1 MLDVTTAQA
10 EVLRHAKPRNPEV
23 VAVGSYALGLVL
35 GEGVFAD
42 RDLPA
47 FPKAMMDGFAVRSSD
62 CINAN
67 ATLAII
73 EDVTAGMVPTKIIGT
88 GQASRVMTGAA
99 VPDGANAMVMVE
111 DCRVDGDCV
120 TIGPAVVAGQ
130 HIQPVG
136 REMRKGETVLAAGT
150 LLGPA
155 HFAVLST
162 VGRTSVKVY
171 MPPSVAILA
180 TGNELVEPAMTPGPG
195 QIRNSNVT
203 MLLAQS
209 VQVHSVP
216 RSLGIA
222 RDEREYLRAMI
233 REGLTADVLIL
244 SGGVS
249 AGTLDLVPEVLQELG
264 VKPVFHR
271 VAMKPGKPLFFG
283 MHESTLVFG
292 LPGNP
297 VSSFVGFELFVRPAI
312 LRMRNV
318 SNPVPPL
325 VRLPLLAETQ
335 HKSDRPTYHP
345 ARVIAQEIGEAVQL
359 LPWHGSSDLKGLCAA
374 NALVLLEPGDR
385 IYAAGAIVPTM
396 RLPG

>member
-10 EVLRHAKPRNPEV
+10 EVLRHAAPRKPRV
-23 VAVGSYALGLVL
+23 VPVGSSTLGLVL
-35 GEGVFAD
+35 AEDVYAD
-42 RDLPA
+42 RDLPP
-47 FPKAMMDGFAVRSSD
+47 FPKAMMDGFAVRFAD
-62 CINAN
+62 CGIAKT
-67 ATLAII
+67 TLTIL
-73 EDVTAGMVPTKIIGT
+73 EEVTAGMVPTKVIGA

-99 VPDGANAMVMVE
+99 VPDRADAMVMVE
-111 DCRVDGDCV
+111 DCRVDGERV
-120 TIGPAVVAGQ
+120 TIGTSVIVGQ

-162 VGRTSVKVY
+162 VGRTAVKAY
-171 MPPSVAILA
+171 MPPNVAILA

-203 MLLAQS
+203 MLVAQC
-209 VQVHSVP
+209 VQVNSRP

-222 RDEREYLRAMI
+222 RDEREHLRSMI

-264 VKPVFHR
+264 VKPVFHK

-283 MHESTLVFG
+283 THESTLVFG

-318 SNPVPPL
+318 SNPVTPM
-325 VRLPLLAETQ
+325 VRLPLVEQTQ

-345 ARVIAQEIGEAVQL
+345 ARIVAQENGEAVQL
-359 LPWHGSSDLKGLCAA
+359 VPWHGSPDLKGLCAA
-374 NALVLLEPGDR
+374 NALVLLEPGER
-385 IYAAGAIVPTM
+385 TYAAGTIVPTM
-396 RLPG
+396 RLPA